1 MRDRH
6 PIWPVL
12 PGFRS
17 TMPGGFRTALL
28 TLLSILWALFPA
40 AAAGQEAPPPD
51 PIDIVD
57 RGLPIPDGFWQD
69 NVAQQ
74 RASLFGIRPAITI
87 RSWETNPWGLR
98 ARLAIQFAGL
108 DFRSPEGVD
117 LEKVSLAAIVP
128 GVEFVLPTG
137 RRSLFRPFLDVGVGS
152 STGLDNPALIVAGG
166 GQQEFVFPAGR
177 FELSLEPKLEYTRA
191 FVSGAR
197 DDDYGALSAYTDAR
211 HPLPF
216 GIGDRP
222 LELGVYFKGS
232 YLFSPLDFR
241 SLDGEGTAVDYELQV
256 GALFSFKKPPK
267 LWIFPVPMIGFG
279 WAFGNDWNGIRIRVG
294 GDRLLRL
301 PPESVTPAGGSQL
314 ATSRFRG
321 YPSRTRPSASARPT
335 GPEK

>member
-1 MRDRH
+1 MRDRR
-6 PIWPVL
+6 PILPVL
-12 PGFRS
+12 
-17 TMPGGFRTALL
+17 L
-28 TLLSILWALFPA
+28 ILWALSA
-40 AAAGQEAPPPD
+40 ASAAGQETPPPD

-57 RGLPIPDGFWQD
+57 RGLPIPDGFQQD

-74 RASLFGIRPAITI
+74 RASLFGIRPAFTI

-98 ARLAIQFAGL
+98 ARLAVQFAGL
-108 DFRSPEGVD
+108 DFRSAEGVD

-128 GVEFVLPTG
+128 GVEFVVPTG

-152 STGLDNPALIVAGG
+152 STGLDNPALIAAVGA
-166 GQQEFVFPAGR
+166 QQEFVFPAGR

-197 DDDYGALSAYTDAR
+197 DDDFGALSAYTDAR

-216 GIGDRP
+216 RIGGRRP
-222 LELGVYFKGS
+222 ELGVYFKGS

-241 SLDGEGTAVDYELQV
+241 SLDGEGAAVEYEFQV

-267 LWIFPVPMIGFG
+267 LWFIPVPMIGFG
-279 WAFGNDWNGIRIRVG
+279 YAFGDDWSGIRIRVG

-301 PPESVTPAGGSQL
+301 PL
-314 ATSRFRG
+314 
-321 YPSRTRPSASARPT
+321 
-335 GPEK
+335 GPGD